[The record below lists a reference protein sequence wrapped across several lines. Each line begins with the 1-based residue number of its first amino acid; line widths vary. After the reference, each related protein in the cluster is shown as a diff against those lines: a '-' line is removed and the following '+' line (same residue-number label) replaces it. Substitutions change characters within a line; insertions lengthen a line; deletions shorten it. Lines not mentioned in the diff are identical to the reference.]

1 MAPSPLDRLGAIPRV
16 VLGAYPTPLEEMHRL
31 RTAIGAGPRLLV
43 KRDDAI
49 PFGFGGNKVRKL
61 QFVIAD
67 ALARKADTIITCGG
81 VQSNHARATAAAAA
95 RHGLSVLLVAN
106 GIPPDRP
113 TGNALLNRL
122 LGAEIHYVATR
133 DDRAPAMEEHA
144 ARLRRDGRR
153 PYIIPLGASTPL
165 GGLGYVEAVGEL
177 LGQGPAP
184 DVIVLAT
191 SSGGTLAGLLAG
203 CALHQVPA
211 RVIGISA
218 DDPASAITAAVRS
231 TIHGIGE
238 LLGTDGS
245 ALVERCL
252 IEVDDGL
259 VGEGYGIPT
268 PASTEAQTM
277 AARTEALFV
286 DQIYTA
292 KALGG
297 LLGRIR
303 SGELRA
309 ADSVLFWHTG
319 GQVGLFA

>member
-1 MAPSPLDRLGAIPRV
+1 MALSPLARLDAIPRV
-16 VLGAYPTPLEEMHRL
+16 VLGVYPTPLEEMNRL
-31 RTAIGAGPRLLV
+31 RTAMGAEPRLLI

-49 PFGFGGNKVRKL
+49 TFGFGGNKVRKL

-67 ALARKADTIITCGG
+67 AIAHSADIIITCGG

-95 RHGLSVLLVAN
+95 RHGLPVLLVAN
-106 GIPPDRP
+106 GAPPDHP

-122 LGAEIHYVATR
+122 LGAETHYVATR
-133 DDRAPAMEEHA
+133 DDRAAGMEEHA

-153 PYIIPLGASTPL
+153 PYVIPLGASTPL
-165 GGLGYVEAVGEL
+165 GALGYVEAVGEL
-177 LGQGPAP
+177 LEQGPAP
-184 DVIVLAT
+184 DAIVLAT

-203 CALHQVPA
+203 CALHQVPT

-218 DDPASAITAAVRS
+218 DDPAPAIAAAIRS
-231 TIHGIGE
+231 MILGIGE
-238 LLGTDGS
+238 ILGADGP
-245 ALVERCL
+245 ALAEGCR
-252 IEVDDGL
+252 IEVDDTL

-268 PASTEAQTM
+268 PPSTEAQTL
-277 AARTEALFV
+277 AARTEAIFV

-297 LLGRIR
+297 LLARLR
-303 SGELRA
+303 FGELGA
-309 ADSVLFWHTG
+309 ADTVLFWHTG